1 MDFDKI
7 GKYLCFILRHH
18 PEKIGITLDEHG
30 WADVDEL
37 LAGISERCPLCR
49 EQLEE
54 IVRTDAK
61 SRYSFSADGQ
71 LIRCNQ
77 GHSIPV
83 DVELEQVL
91 PPEFL
96 WHGTAERFLPAIFQE
111 GLRRMSRLYVHLSA
125 TPEIAQTV
133 GARHGKPVVLR
144 VQTGKMAEDGYAF
157 YRSVNGV
164 WLTEAVPL
172 QFRMHSFSALS
183 QFAPE
188 SDLLLLYAA
197 QTPPCCPLDRHR
209 CLPWSYQ

>member
-1 MDFDKI
+1 MRKVAI
-7 GKYLCFILRHH
+7 R
-18 PEKIGITLDEHG
+18 
-30 WADVDEL
+30 
-37 LAGISERCPLCR
+37 
-49 EQLEE
+49 
-54 IVRTDAK
+54 
-61 SRYSFSADGQ
+61 ADGQ

-164 WLTEAVPL
+164 WLTEAVPAKYL
-172 QFRMHSFSALS
+172 EEMK
-183 QFAPE
+183 
-188 SDLLLLYAA
+188 
-197 QTPPCCPLDRHR
+197 
-209 CLPWSYQ
+209 

>member
-1 MDFDKI
+1 MERRWKEEYMDFDKI

-37 LAGISERCPLCR
+37 LAGISERFPLHR
-49 EQLEE
+49 EQLEK

-61 SRYSFSADGQ
+61 NRYSFSADGQ

-164 WLTEAVPL
+164 WLTEAVPAKYL
-172 QFRMHSFSALS
+172 EEMK
-183 QFAPE
+183 
-188 SDLLLLYAA
+188 
-197 QTPPCCPLDRHR
+197 
-209 CLPWSYQ
+209 

>member
-1 MDFDKI
+1 MERRWKEECMDFDKI

-18 PEKIGITLDEHG
+18 PEKIGIALDEHG
-30 WADVDEL
+30 WADVNEL

-164 WLTEAVPL
+164 WLTEAVPAKYL
-172 QFRMHSFSALS
+172 EEM
-183 QFAPE
+183 E
-188 SDLLLLYAA
+188 
-197 QTPPCCPLDRHR
+197 
-209 CLPWSYQ
+209 